1 MNQWHRNLPRCQR
14 CICLVWIWRI
24 DNFLKTTCD
33 IPHSEQ
39 MYAMLLCLI
48 LYKRV
53 ENCVWSYFTV
63 TNETR
68 TERKGLGFF
77 FNFFTPILKITD
89 ILLSIHCHPFPSCS
103 VLNKSFFHLHRRKVC
118 IWEYNLRPLDST
130 IFSPKLILAC
140 GWKLLC
146 PVELQISI

>member
-24 DNFLKTTCD
+24 DNFLKTTCVFL
-33 IPHSEQ
+33 IQ
-39 MYAMLLCLI
+39 NKCMLGC
-48 LYKRV
+48 
-53 ENCVWSYFTV
+53 CVWFCTKEWRIVFGV
-63 TNETR
+63 TLQLKMKQGQ
-68 TERKGLGFF
+68 RKGLGFF
-77 FNFFTPILKITD
+77 FYFFTPILKIMD
-89 ILLSIHCHPFPSCS
+89 IQLSIHCHPFPSCS

-130 IFSPKLILAC
+130 IFSPKLIFAC